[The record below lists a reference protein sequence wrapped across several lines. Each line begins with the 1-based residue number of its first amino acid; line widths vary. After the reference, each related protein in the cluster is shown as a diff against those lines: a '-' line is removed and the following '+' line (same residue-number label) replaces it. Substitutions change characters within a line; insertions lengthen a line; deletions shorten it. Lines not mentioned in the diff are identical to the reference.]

1 MERLIKMGMDISFC
15 KILSNDDESNICYE
29 FNYESQLGKVPTHER
44 IVEYYDFY
52 ETFRQYGLDAKNYY
66 LDRQDGEYLS
76 FYKCHLRGYSDRH
89 HEECEDYPLHDIKIP
104 TTMCIVMY
112 DIEKYIYC
120 KDVFSRWIGL
130 IPIDAKKVFVYV
142 SELTNQKLI
151 TKARLEELITHI
163 PKLGSLLYD
172 YYEVPKD
179 LDFDFFVIDY

>member
-52 ETFRQYGLDAKNYY
+52 ETFKRLHLDYNNYIMCSE
-66 LDRQDGEYLS
+66 GEEYVS
-76 FYKCHLRGYSDRH
+76 FDKWRLNGYVDPYKDDFDYKYPPDLR
-89 HEECEDYPLHDIKIP
+89 IP
-104 TTMCIVMY
+104 RSKCILMQV
-112 DIEKYIYC
+112 IEKYVYG
-120 KDVFSRWIGL
+120 KEKYYFRVNGNPDGAEL
-130 IPIDAKKVFVYV
+130 FVYV